1 MNDNFFRWTVV
12 IRGGET
18 VNLSIL
24 LMTIAIA
31 FLITVLISPLF
42 IPFLRRLKF
51 GQSIREEGPKSHMK
65 KTGTPTMGG
74 IMIVV
79 SIVITSLTMIYKYKG
94 SIGYEMGLLT
104 FVLVGYGLIG
114 FLDDFI
120 KVAMKRN
127 LGLTSRQKLI
137 GQLIIAFLF
146 CFILYQHNFPTYIQ
160 IPGTNIQWDL
170 GWGYVLLV
178 IFMLVGSSNAVNLT
192 DGLDGLLAGT
202 AAIAFGAFGILA
214 WYGFPN
220 IEVMIFSLAVIG
232 ALLGFLVFNAH
243 PAKVFMGDTGSLAL
257 GGAIAGVAILTKLEI
272 LLVII
277 GGVFVIETLSVIIQ
291 VISFKTTGKRVFKM
305 SPLHHHYELL
315 GWSEWRV
322 VTTFWLVGLIFA
334 ALGIYIEVWL
344 G

>member
-1 MNDNFFRWTVV
+1 MNISV
-12 IRGGET
+12 
-18 VNLSIL
+18 L
-24 LMTIAIA
+24 LLTIAIA
-31 FLITVLISPLF
+31 FLITVLLSPIF

-51 GQSIREEGPKSHMK
+51 GQSIREEGPESHMK

-74 IMIVV
+74 LMIVF
-79 SIVITSLTMIYKYKG
+79 SIIITSLIMAVKV
-94 SIGYEMGLLT
+94 SSAVGYELWLLI
-104 FVLVGYGLIG
+104 FVLFGYGLLG

-120 KVAMKRN
+120 KVVMKRN
-127 LGLTSRQKLI
+127 LGLTSKQKML
-137 GQLIIAFLF
+137 GQIVIALVFY
-146 CFILYQHNFPTYIQ
+146 FILRIQDFPTYIQ
-160 IPGTNIQWDL
+160 IPGTNIQWEL
-170 GWGYVLLV
+170 GWGYAILI
-178 IFMLVGSSNAVNLT
+178 IFMLVGASNAVNLT

-214 WYGFPN
+214 WYGFPESN
-220 IEVMIFSLAVIG
+220 VTIFALAAVG

-257 GGAIAGVAILTKLEI
+257 GGAIAAVAILTKLEI
-272 LLVII
+272 ILVII

-291 VISFKTTGKRVFKM
+291 VVSFKTTGKRVFKM

-322 VTTFWLVGLIFA
+322 VTTFWLIGLIFA
-334 ALGIYIEVWL
+334 ALGIYIEVGL

>member
-1 MNDNFFRWTVV
+1 MT
-12 IRGGET
+12 I
-18 VNLSIL
+18 
-24 LMTIAIA
+24 TIAIA
-31 FLITVLISPLF
+31 FLITVLLSPIF

-74 IMIVV
+74 IMIVF
-79 SIVITSLTMIYKYKG
+79 SIVITAIIMAGKYTASG
-94 SIGYEMGLLT
+94 NIGYELWLLI
-104 FVLVGYGLIG
+104 FVLVGYGLLG

-120 KVAMKRN
+120 KVVMKRN
-127 LGLTSRQKLI
+127 LGLTSKQKML
-137 GQLIIAFLF
+137 GQLVIAFIF
-146 CFILYQHNFPTYIQ
+146 YFILRSNDFPTHIQ
-160 IPGTNIQWDL
+160 IPGTTIQWDL
-170 GWGYVLLV
+170 GWGYAILIV
-178 IFMLVGSSNAVNLT
+178 FMLVGASNAVNLT

-214 WYGFPN
+214 WHGFPQQE
-220 IEVMIFSLAVIG
+220 IGIFALAVVG

-257 GGAIAGVAILTKLEI
+257 GGAIAAIAILMKLEI
-272 LLVII
+272 LLVIV

-291 VISFKTTGKRVFKM
+291 VISFKTTGKRIFKM

>member
-1 MNDNFFRWTVV
+1 M
-12 IRGGET
+12 
-18 VNLSIL
+18 
-24 LMTIAIA
+24 MTIAIA
-31 FLITVLISPLF
+31 FLITVLLSPFF

-51 GQSIREEGPKSHMK
+51 GQSIRDEGPQSHIK

-74 IMIVV
+74 IMIVISV
-79 SIVITSLTMIYKYKG
+79 TITSIIMVSKFSSG
-94 SIGYEMGLLT
+94 SIGYELWLLI
-104 FVLVGYGLIG
+104 FVLVGYGLLG

-127 LGLTSRQKLI
+127 LGLTSKQKML
-137 GQLIIAFLF
+137 GQLIIALVFY
-146 CFILYQHNFPTYIQ
+146 FIIQYNDFATYIH
-160 IPGTNIQWDL
+160 IPGTAIQWEL
-170 GWGYVLLV
+170 GWGYALLI
-178 IFMLVGSSNAVNLT
+178 IFMLVGASNAVNLT

-202 AAIAFGAFGILA
+202 AAIAFGAFGVLA
-214 WYGFPN
+214 WYGFPQT
-220 IEVMIFSLAVIG
+220 EVTIFSLSVVG

-257 GGAIAGVAILTKLEI
+257 GGSIAAIAILTKLEI
-272 LLVII
+272 ILVII

-334 ALGIYIEVWL
+334 ALGIYIEVWIV
-344 G
+344 

>member
-1 MNDNFFRWTVV
+1 MNF
-12 IRGGET
+12 
-18 VNLSIL
+18 SIL
-24 LMTIAIA
+24 LLTIAIA
-31 FLITVLISPLF
+31 FLITVLLSPIF

-51 GQSIREEGPKSHMK
+51 GQSIREEGPQSHMK

-74 IMIVV
+74 IMIIFSV
-79 SIVITSLTMIYKYKG
+79 IITSLVMVWKASANGIDYQL
-94 SIGYEMGLLT
+94 GLLL
-104 FVLVGYGLIG
+104 FILFGYGLLG

-120 KVAMKRN
+120 KVALKRN
-127 LGLTSRQKLI
+127 LGLTSKQKMI
-137 GQLIIAFLF
+137 GQIIIALIFY
-146 CFILYQHNFPTYIQ
+146 FILESKGFETSIQ
-160 IPGTNIQWDL
+160 IPGTDIQWEL
-170 GWGYVLLV
+170 GWGYALLI

-214 WYGFPN
+214 WYQMPGSG
-220 IEVMIFSLAVIG
+220 VTIFSLAVVG

-257 GGAIAGVAILTKLEI
+257 GGAIAAIAIMTKLEI

-322 VTTFWLVGLIFA
+322 VTTFWLIGLIFA
-334 ALGIYIEVWL
+334 GLGIYIEV
-344 G
+344 GI